1 MRITKWVDMGA
12 EVDVDIDAR
21 DISAALSE
29 AFSVVVE
36 PKFEEVATARDVIR
50 AIAMV
55 GTFLTA
61 LTDEHIAALNEA
73 QRTTVFR
80 FLTKETKRWGKPIA
94 VPASEPVACAD
105 SDRSAGEAA
114 GDQ

>member
-1 MRITKWVDMGA
+1 MKITKWVDMGA

-29 AFSVVVE
+29 VFSVVVE

-80 FLTKETKRWGKPIA
+80 FLGSGSVSKLTFLRTPD
-94 VPASEPVACAD
+94 SCAYD
-105 SDRSAGEAA
+105 DARGVS
-114 GDQ
+114 